1 MFDISCNDFWKGKGI
16 DSLLVIKNQTY
27 KKRLANDTRKQTQV
41 FKSTF
46 QFGKHEIMN
55 LFSKE
60 VKSAVS

>member
-27 KKRLANDTRKQTQV
+27 KKRLANDTRKQTPFPKV
-41 FKSTF
+41 HSN
-46 QFGKHEIMN
+46 FGKHEIMN

>member
-41 FKSTF
+41 SKSTF
-46 QFGKHEIMN
+46 
-55 LFSKE
+55 
-60 VKSAVS
+60 

>member
-1 MFDISCNDFWKGKGI
+1 MFDTSCNDFWKGKGI

-46 QFGKHEIMN
+46 
-55 LFSKE
+55 
-60 VKSAVS
+60 

>member
-46 QFGKHEIMN
+46 QIGKHEIMN